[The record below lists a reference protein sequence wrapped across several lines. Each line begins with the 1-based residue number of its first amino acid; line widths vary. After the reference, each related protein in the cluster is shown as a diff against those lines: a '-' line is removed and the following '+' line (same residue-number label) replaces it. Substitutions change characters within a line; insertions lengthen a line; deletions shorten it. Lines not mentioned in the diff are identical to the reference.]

1 MLFLIPNQCNGMANL
16 MEKLKNFDIN
26 ELRGQNYV
34 WLGVTLPFFNIEY
47 SLNLNGALKEVFI

>member
-1 MLFLIPNQCNGMANL
+1 MANL

-34 WLGVTLPFFNIEY
+34 WLGVTLPLFNIEY